1 MDESKLGWRSKVHYN
16 AAVNSNTKSD
26 GSIKNVIR
34 AYYAAYLPDP
44 AYVLPV
50 RRVSTTGRSGV
61 RASDGGDDL
70 HSNKRVRTECNNSGS
85 GSSSSSSSDNGRL
98 YNDRANITSSGN
110 STCNENKCEIFESK
124 KYLGKY
130 YTMNAVSKEA
140 TWIEVVPNS
149 SDKDIKSLFSSSSKI
164 EDFHFFDVRRNKNCG
179 ISKAHFV

>member
-1 MDESKLGWRSKVHYN
+1 MHYN

-50 RRVSTTGRSGV
+50 KRVSVSTNERSGV
-61 RASDGGDDL
+61 RVSDGRDDL
-70 HSNKRVRTECNNSGS
+70 HSNKRIRTE
-85 GSSSSSSSDNGRL
+85 SSSSSSSSGSDHNRL
-98 YNDRANITSSGN
+98 HNNQQKTGSSSG
-110 STCNENKCEIFESK
+110 THDENKCEIFESK

-140 TWIEVVPNS
+140 TWIEIIANS
-149 SDKDIKSLFSSSSKI
+149 EDTSVKSVFSSSSKI